1 MTRFSLSRLWAIIRK
16 EFLLMKRDP
25 ATVIIMAIMP
35 LILVCIAGFAVNTFP
50 EKVPTVLVSYD
61 HSPLTREL
69 VQQLENTT
77 YFKFV
82 TSTTQPEHA
91 YHLLRSNQA
100 LMILT
105 IPPNFTQAV
114 YRHQNPS
121 LLLED
126 GTVDSF
132 STARAVIALA
142 GVQKAMLKKMAKIN
156 AQTKAPTFN
165 YRIINHR
172 LFDPEL
178 NTQFYLVPGM
188 IGLVLMLTMLMI
200 TVIIAFRDSQ
210 GGTIEYLLVSPTRP
224 TEILI
229 GQILAYILVGYLQ
242 LSMGLVIAYYVFDIP
257 FIGDL
262 SVLYLSVLPYI
273 IAELSLGLT
282 IATFCATQFE
292 AVQVINVFIA
302 FSVIL
307 SGFVFPLFGLPDWA
321 KTISQFLP
329 LTYFFKILFAV
340 MMKGSRIEEIWQHLW
355 PLLIYSTVMI
365 TLATY
370 RFKYQQQR

>member
-1 MTRFSLSRLWAIIRK
+1 MIRFSLSRLWAIIRK

-25 ATVIIMAIMP
+25 ATIIIMAIMP
-35 LILVCIAGFAVNTFP
+35 LVLVCIAGFAVNTFP

-61 HSPLTREL
+61 NSPLTRDL
-69 VQQLENTT
+69 VQRLENTT

-82 TSTTQPEHA
+82 TSTTKPDHA
-91 YHLLRSNQA
+91 YHLLRTNEA
-100 LMILT
+100 LLILT
-105 IPPNFTQAV
+105 IPPNFTEEV
-114 YRHQNPS
+114 YRHQNPA

-132 STARAVIALA
+132 STARAVIALS
-142 GVQKAMLKKMAKIN
+142 GVKQVILTQMAKKN
-156 AQTKAPTFN
+156 AQQKPVTFD
-165 YRIINHR
+165 YKIINHR
-172 LFDPEL
+172 LYDPEL
-178 NTQFYLVPGM
+178 NTQFYIVPGM

-200 TVIIAFRDSQ
+200 TVIIAFRDTQ

-224 TEILI
+224 TEILV
-229 GQILAYILVGYLQ
+229 GQIMAYILVGYIQ
-242 LSMGLVIAYYVFDIP
+242 LSMGLLIAHYVFNIP
-257 FIGDL
+257 LVGDL
-262 SVLYLSVLPYI
+262 VILYISVLPYI

-321 KTISQFLP
+321 KAISMFLP